1 VRRIAT
7 VVLVLGLCACGGG
20 STTVSGGTSSGEPAT
35 SSAAS
40 AASSA
45 ASGEA
50 PAAGDDAPAGAA
62 KSLCAFLG
70 QETPRLEAVG
80 SEVGALAQ
88 LAIAL
93 AKWTE
98 DNPTFK
104 LKDAEQLDTLTTQGC
119 PQTRT
124 RLLKAI
130 GAKQFQGAI

>member
-7 VVLVLGLCACGGG
+7 VVLVLGLSACGGG
-20 STTVSGGTSSGEPAT
+20 STTSGGTSSGAP
-35 SSAAS
+35 

-45 ASGEA
+45 AASSAAPSEA
-50 PAAGDDAPAGAA
+50 AAAGDDAPAGAA
-62 KSLCAFLG
+62 KSLCTFLE

-93 AKWTE
+93 ANWTE